1 MRLSNNRNSR
11 ARTKRFYRPNGD
23 NVKLPHELWRAPLW
37 STANQHTLAKSA
49 ERECPRH
56 VKNSYGDIY
65 HIYSDGL
72 LRPSP
77 DMSVL
82 LSVIALCQKK
92 YAEAREED
100 DTENYARQAGQ
111 MEFTL
116 PITELYEATGIP
128 ARHKD
133 RLIAS
138 MKRLSSVRLEIDR
151 SKPINDEF
159 RVGMPYLFKYKIIKR
174 EAGERCDAVHLELH
188 RSLEPRDMYI
198 YRSSKACAR
207 LKNGT
212 SRLLFWLMASR
223 QHITLGRA
231 ELYRALIPAEIGV
244 EAEPMAKAV
253 NEWASKRLRPAIT
266 ELEALG
272 WKIRYER
279 GNYTIHTGVMSG
291 RGCSAQL
298 PEDAAALQDNVS
310 ITSCDTA

>member
-1 MRLSNNRNSR
+1 MRLSNNRNSK
-11 ARTKRFYRPNGD
+11 ARTKRFYRPDGD

-37 STANQHTLAKSA
+37 TTANQHTLARA
-49 ERECPRH
+49 EERECPRH
-56 VKNSYGDIY
+56 VKNSYGDTY

-82 LSVIALCQKK
+82 LSVIALCQRK
-92 YAEAREED
+92 YVEAREED
-100 DTENYARQAGQ
+100 NTENCTRQAGQ
-111 MEFTL
+111 MEFML

-128 ARHKD
+128 ARHRG

-138 MKRLSSVRLEIDR
+138 MKRLSSVHIEINRL
-151 SKPINDEF
+151 KPINGKYDAC
-159 RVGMPYLFKYKIIKR
+159 MSYLFKYEVIKR
-174 EAGERCDAVHLELH
+174 KKGERCDTIRLELH
-188 RSLEPRDMYI
+188 RSLEPRDRYI
-198 YRSSKACAR
+198 FKSSRACSR
-207 LKNGT
+207 LKNDT
-212 SRLLFWLMASR
+212 ARLLFWLMASR
-223 QHITLGRA
+223 QHISIGRT
-231 ELYRALIPAEIGV
+231 ELYRALIPTEIGV
-244 EAEPMAKAV
+244 EAEPTAKSV
-253 NEWASKRLRPAIT
+253 NEWAAKRLRPAIK

>member
-1 MRLSNNRNSR
+1 MRLSNNRNSK
-11 ARTKRFYRPNGD
+11 ARTKRFYRPSGD

-37 STANQHTLAKSA
+37 ATANQHTLAQA
-49 ERECPRH
+49 VERDCVRH
-56 VKNSYGDIY
+56 IKNSYADTY

-82 LSVIALCQKK
+82 LSAIALCQMK

-111 MEFTL
+111 MKFML
-116 PITELYEATGIP
+116 PITELYEVTGIP
-128 ARHKD
+128 ARHKG

-151 SKPINDEF
+151 SKPINGEY
-159 RVGMPYLFKYKIIKR
+159 RVGMPYLFKFEIIKR
-174 EAGERCDAVHLELH
+174 KDGERCDTICLELH
-188 RSLEPRDMYI
+188 RSLEPRNKYI
-198 YRSSKACAR
+198 YRSSRTCAR
-207 LKNGT
+207 LKNDT

-223 QHITLGRA
+223 QHITLRRA
-231 ELYRALIPAEIGV
+231 ELYRALNPTEIGV
-244 EAEPMAKAV
+244 EAEPTAKV
-253 NEWASKRLRPAIT
+253 INEWASKRLRPAIK

-279 GNYTIHTGVMSG
+279 GNYTIHTGVTSG
-291 RGCSAQL
+291 R
-298 PEDAAALQDNVS
+298 
-310 ITSCDTA
+310 

>member
-1 MRLSNNRNSR
+1 MEGIVRLSNNWNNR
-11 ARTKRFYRPNGD
+11 ARTKRFYRPDGD
-23 NVKLPHELWRAPLW
+23 NVRLPHELWRAPLW
-37 STANQHTLAKSA
+37 TTANQHTLAKAA

-82 LSVIALCQKK
+82 LSVIALCQRK
-92 YAEAREED
+92 YVEAREED

-111 MEFTL
+111 MEFML
-116 PITELYEATGIP
+116 PITELYEVTGIP
-128 ARHKD
+128 ARHKG

-174 EAGERCDAVHLELH
+174 EAGERCDTVRLELH
-188 RSLEPRDMYI
+188 RSLEPRERYI
-198 YRSSKACAR
+198 YKSSKVCAR
-207 LKNGT
+207 LKNDT

-223 QHITLGRA
+223 QHITIGRA
-231 ELYRALIPAEIGV
+231 ELYQALIPPEVGEETEPTAKEI
-244 EAEPMAKAV
+244 
-253 NEWASKRLRPAIT
+253 NEWASRRLHPAIK

-272 WKIRYER
+272 WRFRHEH
-279 GNYTIHTGVMSG
+279 GMYTIHTN
-291 RGCSAQL
+291 A
-298 PEDAAALQDNVS
+298 
-310 ITSCDTA
+310 TA